1 MPVDAQEFTFSSEA
15 DGLPIHAYHWPAVG
29 APKGVV
35 LIAHGLAEYGMRY
48 DRFAQALTA
57 AGYETYAIDHR
68 GHAKSIDERG
78 LGTFGEGGWVGLCQ
92 DLHTLL
98 KKVRSDH
105 AGLPTILFGH
115 SMGSFA
121 AQRLCLDHSED
132 MDAVV
137 LSGSSSLDVMA
148 AAMAETAANS
158 TEGQGDVDLTAFNA
172 AFEPARTPFDWL
184 SRDDAEVDKYIE
196 SPLCGFDL
204 EAESS
209 MTLFGSGAYHGDDA
223 AIANIRNDLPV
234 LIVAG
239 DADPINGGLELL
251 KLLEARWRAGGVT
264 NIETA
269 YYKGGRHE
277 MLNEIN
283 RDEVTSDIIGW
294 LDKMSPNGQP

>member
-1 MPVDAQEFTFSSEA
+1 MPVHAQEFTFSSEA
-15 DGLPIHAYHWPAVG
+15 DGLTIYAYHWPAVG
-29 APKGVV
+29 TPKGVV

-57 AGYETYAIDHR
+57 AGYEAYAIDHR
-68 GHAKSIDERG
+68 GHAKSIDEHG
-78 LGTFGEGGWVGLCQ
+78 LGSFGKGEWMGLCQ

-98 KKVRSDH
+98 KKVRRDH
-105 AGLPTILFGH
+105 GGLKAVLFGH

-121 AQRLCLDHSED
+121 AQRLCLDYSDD
-132 MDAVV
+132 MDAVI
-137 LSGSSSLDVMA
+137 LSGSSSIDVMA
-148 AAMAETAANS
+148 AAMAEEAANS
-158 TEGQGDVDLTAFNA
+158 AEGQGEVDLTAFNA

-196 SPLCGFDL
+196 SPLCGFEL
-204 EAESS
+204 EAESA
-209 MTLFGSGAYHGDDA
+209 MTMFGAGARHGEDT
-223 AIANIRNDLPV
+223 AIANIRDDLPV

-269 YYKGGRHE
+269 YYQGGRHE

-294 LDKMSPNGQP
+294 LDKVVA

>member
-1 MPVDAQEFTFSSEA
+1 MPVEAQEFTFSSEA
-15 DGLPIHAYHWPAVG
+15 DGLLIHAYHWPTMG
-29 APKGVV
+29 AAKGVV

-57 AGYETYAIDHR
+57 AGYEAYAIDHR
-68 GHAKSIDERG
+68 GHAKSIDEHG
-78 LGTFGEGGWVGLCQ
+78 LGTFGEGGWLGLCQ

-98 KKVRSDH
+98 KKVRSNH
-105 AGLPTILFGH
+105 VGLPTILFGH

-121 AQRLCLDHSED
+121 AQRLCLDHSGD
-132 MDAVV
+132 MAAVV
-137 LSGSSSLDVMA
+137 LSGSSSLDVMS
-148 AAMAETAANS
+148 AAMAEGAANS
-158 TEGQGDVDLTAFNA
+158 TEDQDGVDLTSFNT
-172 AFEPARTPFDWL
+172 AFEPARTQFDWL
-184 SRDDAEVDKYIE
+184 SRDEAEVDKYIE

-209 MTLFGSGAYHGDDA
+209 MTLFDSGAYHGDDA

-239 DADPINGGLELL
+239 DADPLNGGLELL
-251 KLLEARWRAGGVT
+251 NLIEARWRARGVT

-283 RDEVTSDIIGW
+283 RDEVTSDIIDW
-294 LDKMSPNGQP
+294 LDKVVA

>member
-1 MPVDAQEFTFSSEA
+1 MPVDAQEFTFSSQA
-15 DGLPIHAYHWPAVG
+15 DGLTIHAYHWPAVG
-29 APKGVV
+29 AARGVV

-48 DRFAQALTA
+48 ERFAQALTTS
-57 AGYETYAIDHR
+57 GYEVYAIDHR
-68 GHAKSIDERG
+68 GHAKSIDEHG
-78 LGTFGEGGWVGLCQ
+78 LGRFGKGGWMGLCQ

-98 KKVRSDH
+98 KKVRSNH
-105 AGLPTILFGH
+105 TGLKTILFGH

-121 AQRLCLDHSED
+121 AQRLCLDNSDD
-132 MDAVV
+132 MDAVI
-137 LSGSSSLDVMA
+137 LSGSSSIDVMA
-148 AAMAETAANS
+148 AALAEEAANS
-158 TEGQGDVDLTAFNA
+158 AEGQGEVDLTAFNA

-184 SRDDAEVDKYIE
+184 SRDESEVDKYIA

-204 EAESS
+204 DAESA
-209 MTLFGSGAYHGDDA
+209 MTLFGSGAYHGEDE
-223 AIANIRNDLPV
+223 AIANIRDDLPV

-269 YYKGGRHE
+269 YYEGGRHE

-283 RDEVTSDIIGW
+283 RDDVTSGIISW
-294 LDKMSPNGQP
+294 LDKVVA